1 MANKV
6 LLKKSSVIGKIPLAT
21 DLDYGE
27 IALNYADEKLYF
39 KNTSD
44 QIKSLGGGGGTTPTY
59 TKQLNFVGP
68 VNIGTGTLRWYPD
81 TSINITSVFI
91 SAGTPPSGGPLT
103 LVIKKSDSTIA
114 TVSLSAGQN
123 ISLTTTLNTIV
134 LTTDYITVDVTATNY
149 TFDAILS
156 FTYTRN

>member
-44 QIKSLGGGGGTTPTY
+44 QIKSLGGSSAIY

-123 ISLTTTLNTIV
+123 ISSTTTLNTTV